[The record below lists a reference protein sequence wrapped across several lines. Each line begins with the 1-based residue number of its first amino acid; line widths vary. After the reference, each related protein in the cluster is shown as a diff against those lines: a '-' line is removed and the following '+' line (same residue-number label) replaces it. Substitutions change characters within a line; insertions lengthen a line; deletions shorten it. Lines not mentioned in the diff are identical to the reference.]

1 MNCPATCDVIFLC
14 SSAKKGPPPPALG
27 PSPLSPLPPQLLE
40 CWGVAGRDALPY
52 QREGV
57 WCTDPP
63 RGQRNRHHEAPGR
76 YIVWCLCLAAH
87 SSPNIYSLA
96 GPGQCTDPTRRLT
109 VPVPLPSRRV
119 GTSNALWWYG
129 KASRPNTPQPS
140 KSWGRGGKGLAYKY
154 NAVRGCRR
162 QGEGGGGR
170 EEGGW
175 GVEE

>member
-1 MNCPATCDVIFLC
+1 MPSVLLLYPYSILRAICRKLR
-14 SSAKKGPPPPALG
+14 PPCGEA
-27 PSPLSPLPPQLLE
+27 PLPPQLLD

-52 QREGV
+52 QPEGV

-76 YIVWCLCLAAH
+76 YIVWCLCLVAH

-129 KASRPNTPQPS
+129 KASRPDTPQPS

-162 QGEGGGGR
+162 QGEGGGGA
-170 EEGGW
+170 GGW
-175 GVEE
+175 RSSLLLLH